1 MAWKSPDALYQTKGV
16 ALEQALKRGAT
27 EVFPTP
33 RKRLIRLLLVRMLRE
48 QTF

>member
-1 MAWKSPDALYQTKGV
+1 METPRRSLPDQGV

-27 EVFPTP
+27 AVFPTP
-33 RKRLIRLLLVRMLRE
+33 RKRLVRLLLVRMLRE